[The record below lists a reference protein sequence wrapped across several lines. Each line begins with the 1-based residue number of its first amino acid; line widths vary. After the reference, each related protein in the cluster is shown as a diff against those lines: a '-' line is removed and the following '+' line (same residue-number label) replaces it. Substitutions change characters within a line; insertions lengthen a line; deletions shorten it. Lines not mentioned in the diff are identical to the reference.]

1 MSSVQHRTVLPYT
14 QFAKAYDVT
23 LGIPSLVRTRKIF
36 ETLVRQY
43 GIRFQNAA
51 DLGCG
56 TGLFACYLSR
66 CWNVPVFAVDRSPDM
81 LEVARRNCRGSNVCL
96 LCQDIRC
103 LRLPCPVDLA
113 TANFDTLNHLVDDA
127 DLRLALRRI
136 FDNLRPGGHLLFDL
150 LTPCEPLGGRRLY
163 TRCLRSVRHNIT
175 QQIAWDETRRI
186 ISILVVLRSP
196 RSRHST
202 VERHRERAYA
212 PAEVGKWLLD
222 SGFLIRG
229 VHDAATLGPAHD
241 CPPRIMVI
249 ARKRESEDVRSN
261 R

>member
-66 CWNVPVFAVDRSPDM
+66 CWSVPVFGVDRSPEM

-96 LCQDIRC
+96 LRQDIRC
-103 LRLPCPVDLA
+103 LRLPCLVDLA

-127 DLRLALRRI
+127 ALSLAFR
-136 FDNLRPGGHLLFDL
+136 
-150 LTPCEPLGGRRLY
+150 
-163 TRCLRSVRHNIT
+163 
-175 QQIAWDETRRI
+175 
-186 ISILVVLRSP
+186 
-196 RSRHST
+196 
-202 VERHRERAYA
+202 
-212 PAEVGKWLLD
+212 
-222 SGFLIRG
+222 
-229 VHDAATLGPAHD
+229 
-241 CPPRIMVI
+241 
-249 ARKRESEDVRSN
+249 
-261 R
+261 